1 MITAFTKHMH
11 RCVSVLLGLL
21 LVLALCGPAHA
32 EENNR
37 VVRVAFPEVKGL
49 SQTAPDGTRYG
60 LVVDY
65 LNEIAKYTGWEY
77 EYVDT
82 TGQDM
87 SKELENGD
95 FELIGGAYYLPGMEQ
110 YYAYPDYNMGY
121 SRSTILARW
130 DDRSVHSFHLESMNG
145 KTIGVY
151 DRAVENVRR
160 LKEFLS
166 MNGLECNLRYLTYEE
181 LSENGDFYPYLESGE
196 VDLLLGNMAESSSFR
211 VVASYDSQPYYIVT
225 RPGNQE
231 ILDGLNMALERI
243 VDANPNFAAERYAA
257 NFPDHLVDIQL
268 NDRDLAF
275 VKENQTLTVAV
286 PKSWHPL
293 YCQELLEELHPGLVP
308 EVLEEVKAF
317 TGLTFCYVYAEN
329 YIEAVQLVQQGK
341 ADVLGFFLGNEEDA
355 AEMGLALSTP
365 YVRMNNIVVR
375 NKMSSYPDAGLVGA
389 VLEGQKLP
397 SDIPAASVRV
407 YPSLTQ
413 ALSAVDRGE
422 ADFIYGLSSRLEQ
435 DIQRYQFS
443 NLVPVTLVNDQS
455 DICLAMARPVDPDLL
470 TILNKAINNLS
481 AEEKTAML
489 NRNMVSI
496 GVNQFSLMEFLMANP
511 MLALSI
517 MAVILLILM
526 VAVLLVGRAR
536 IRAAVMQ
543 GNLEKAEAA
552 SRAKGE
558 FLSRMSHEIR
568 TPLNGI
574 IGMSVIATQHLDDRD
589 KVADCLTKISISSR
603 HLLALINDVL
613 DMSKIE
619 SGKVELKQERFDF
632 RAFLE
637 NLGSVYYG
645 QAQGKGIAYETVL
658 VGLVDEQLKGDS
670 LRLNQ
675 ILSNLLSNAI
685 KFTPSGGSV
694 LLRISQISQDER
706 TLRLRFEVTDTGC
719 GIAEENY
726 SKIFESFEQENSNVA
741 SKYGGTGLGLSIVR
755 RFTELMG
762 GSVQVTSELGSGS
775 TFTVELPFERAEQR
789 KAAGSYQNLRVLV
802 VDEDRDACEH
812 TAALL
817 GQMQARAEWI
827 ESGEQAVLCAEAAHN
842 RGADFDVCIL
852 DWKAPDTDML
862 ETVRRLRAAG
872 DGKRPAVLITAYN
885 VTEVEQAAEEVGA
898 AGVVIKP
905 LFGSSVAEALNSI
918 EQERPLFDAK
928 AYGPANYDFHGKR
941 ILLAEDNALNRE
953 IAVEL
958 IGVTGAELDAVE
970 DGCQV
975 VEQFKASQPGYYDLI
990 LMDVQMPRMN
1000 GYEATRMI
1008 RKMERADARSIPIF
1022 AMTANAF
1029 AEDEQKSR
1037 EAGMN
1042 AHISKPLDIKVV
1054 YEKMHAFLCEK
1065 M

>member
-21 LVLALCGPAHA
+21 LVLTLCGPAHA

-37 VVRVAFPEVKGL
+37 VVRVAFPEVRGL

-60 LVVDY
+60 LIVDY

-87 SKELENGD
+87 ITELENGD
-95 FELIGGAYYLPGMEQ
+95 YELIGGTYYLPGMEE
-110 YYAYPDYNMGY
+110 YYAYPDYNTGY

-130 DDRSVHSFHLESMNG
+130 DDRSVRSFNLESMNG

-160 LKEFLS
+160 LEAFLEI
-166 MNGLECNLRYLTYEE
+166 NGLECNLRYLTYEE
-181 LSENGDFYPYLESGE
+181 LSDDGNFYPYLESGE
-196 VDLLLGNMAESSSFR
+196 VDLLLGNMSEGDTFR
-211 VVASYDSQPYYIVT
+211 VVASYDAQPYYLVT
-225 RPGNQE
+225 SPENQE

-257 NFPDHLVDIQL
+257 NFPESLVDIQL
-268 NDRDLAF
+268 NNRDLAYI
-275 VKENQTLTVAV
+275 KEKQTITVAV

-293 YCQELLEELHPGLVP
+293 YCQELPEELHPGLVP
-308 EVLEEVKAF
+308 EILEEVKTF
-317 TGLTFCYVYAEN
+317 TGLRFCYVYADN
-329 YIEAVQLVQQGK
+329 YIDAVRLVQQGK
-341 ADVLGFFLGNEEDA
+341 ADVLGFFLGDETDA
-355 AEMGLALSTP
+355 AELGLTLSAP
-365 YVRMNNIVVR
+365 YVSMNNIVVR
-375 NKMSSYPDAGLVGA
+375 NKISSYPDTGLVGA
-389 VLEGQKLP
+389 VLEGQRLP

-407 YPSLTQ
+407 YPSITQ

-422 ADFIYGLSSRLEQ
+422 ADFIYNLSSRLEQ
-435 DIQRYQFS
+435 DIQRYHFS

-470 TILNKAINNLS
+470 TVLNKAINNLS
-481 AEEKTAML
+481 AEEKTAIL

-496 GVNQFSLMEFLMANP
+496 GINQFSLIEFLSANP
-511 MLALSI
+511 MVAVAI
-517 MAVILLILM
+517 MGLVLLILM

-589 KVADCLTKISISSR
+589 RVADCLKKVSISSK

-619 SGKVELKQERFDF
+619 SGKVELKQERFHF

-645 QAQGKGIAYETVL
+645 QAQEKGITYETVL
-658 VGLVDEQLKGDS
+658 VGMVDEELTGDS

-694 LLRISQISQDER
+694 QLRVSQESQEEKA
-706 TLRLRFEVTDTGC
+706 LLRFEVTDTGC

-726 SKIFESFEQENSNVA
+726 SKIFESFEQENPNVT
-741 SKYGGTGLGLSIVR
+741 SKYGGTGLGLSIVK

-762 GSVQVTSELGSGS
+762 GSVQVTSVLGSGS
-775 TFTVELPFERAEQR
+775 TFTVELPFEKAERQ
-789 KAAGSYQNLRVLV
+789 KDTVCYQNLRVLV
-802 VDEDRDACEH
+802 IDEDRDACEH

-817 GQMQARAEWI
+817 SQMQAWAEWI
-827 ESGEQAVLCAEAAHN
+827 ESEEQAVLCVKAAHD
-842 RGADFDVCIL
+842 RGADFDVCFL
-852 DWKAPDTDML
+852 NWKMPGTDSL
-862 ETVRRLRAAG
+862 ETARRLRAAG
-872 DGKRPAVLITAYN
+872 DGKRPAVLITAYDE
-885 VTEVEQAAEEVGA
+885 TEIEQAAEEAGA

-905 LFGSSVAEALNSI
+905 LFGTTIAEALDNV
-918 EQERPLFDAK
+918 EHERPLFDAR
-928 AYGPANYDFHGKR
+928 AYDPADYDFHGKR

-958 IGVTGAELDAVE
+958 IGATGAELDAVE
-970 DGCQV
+970 DGCQA
-975 VEQFKASQPGYYDLI
+975 VEKFKMSQPGYYDLI

-1000 GYEATRMI
+1000 GYEATRNI
-1008 RKMERADARSIPIF
+1008 RKMDREDARGIPIF

-1042 AHISKPLDIKVV
+1042 AHISKPLDVKVV
-1054 YEKMHAFLCEK
+1054 YEKMHAFLFNQ

>member
-1 MITAFTKHMH
+1 MITAFTKYMQ
-11 RCVSVLLGLL
+11 RSVSVLLGLL
-21 LVLALCGPAHA
+21 LVLTLCGSAHA
-32 EENNR
+32 EEKNR

-49 SQTAPDGTRYG
+49 SQTAPDGTRHG

-77 EYVDT
+77 EYVAT

-87 SKELENGD
+87 LQELENGD
-95 FELIGGAYYLPGMEQ
+95 YELIGGVYYLPGMEQ
-110 YYAYPDYNMGY
+110 YYAYPDYNTGY

-130 DDRSVHSFHLESMNG
+130 DDRSVNSFNLESMNG

-166 MNGLECNLRYLTYEE
+166 INGLDCNLRYLAYEE
-181 LSENGDFYPYLESGE
+181 LSENGNFYPYLESGE
-196 VDLLLGNMAESSSFR
+196 VDLLLGNMSEGDTFR
-211 VVASYDSQPYYIVT
+211 VVASYDAQPYYLVT
-225 RPGNQE
+225 SPENQE

-257 NFPDHLVDIQL
+257 NFPDSLVDIQL
-268 NDRDLAF
+268 NDRDLAYI
-275 VKENQTLTVAV
+275 KEKQTLTVAV

-293 YCQELLEELHPGLVP
+293 YCQELPEELHPGLIP
-308 EVLEEVKAF
+308 EVLEEIKAF
-317 TGLTFCYVYAEN
+317 TGLTFCYVYADN
-329 YIEAVQLVQQGK
+329 YIDAVRLVQQGK
-341 ADVLGFFLGNEEDA
+341 ADILGFFLGNEANA
-355 AEMGLALSTP
+355 AELGLTLSAP
-365 YVRMNNIVVR
+365 YVSMNNIVVR
-375 NKMSSYPDAGLVGA
+375 NKMSSYPDTGLVGA
-389 VLEGQKLP
+389 VIEGQQLP

-407 YPSLTQ
+407 YPSITQ

-435 DIQRYQFS
+435 DIQRYHFS

-455 DICLAMARPVDPDLL
+455 DICLALARPVDPDLL
-470 TILNKAINNLS
+470 TVLNKAINRLS
-481 AEEKTAML
+481 AEEKTAIM

-496 GVNQFSLMEFLMANP
+496 GVNQFSLMEFLSANP
-511 MLALSI
+511 MVALSI
-517 MAVILLILM
+517 MAIILLILM
-526 VAVLLVGRAR
+526 TAVLLVGRAR

-574 IGMSVIATQHLDDRD
+574 IGMSVIAMQHLDDQS
-589 KVADCLTKISISSR
+589 KVADCLKKVSISSK

-658 VGLVDEQLKGDS
+658 VGMVDEQITGDS

-694 LLRISQISQDER
+694 RLRISQTSQDGK
-706 TLRLRFEVTDTGC
+706 TLQLRFEVTDTGC

-726 SKIFESFEQENSNVA
+726 SKIFESFEQETPNVT
-741 SKYGGTGLGLSIVR
+741 SKYGGTGLGLSIVK

-762 GSVQVTSELGSGS
+762 GSVQVTSVLGSGS
-775 TFTVELPFERAEQR
+775 TFTVELPFERVEQR
-789 KAAGSYQNLRVLV
+789 KDAGCYQNLRVLV
-802 VDEDRDACEH
+802 VDGDRDTREH
-812 TAALL
+812 TVALL
-817 GQMQARAEWI
+817 TQMQARAEWI
-827 ESGEQAVLCAEAAHN
+827 ESGEQAVLCAEMAHN
-842 RGADFDVCIL
+842 RGADFDVCFL
-852 DWKAPDTDML
+852 NWEMPGADSL
-862 ETVRRLRAAG
+862 EMIRRLRAVG
-872 DGKRPAVLITAYN
+872 DGKRPAVLITAYDEM
-885 VTEVEQAAEEVGA
+885 EVEQTAEKAGA

-905 LFGSSVAEALNSI
+905 LFGSAIAEALDSVK
-918 EQERPLFDAK
+918 QERPLFDAK
-928 AYGPANYDFHGKR
+928 VYDPTEYDFHGKH

-958 IGVTGAELDAVE
+958 IGITGAEVDAVE
-970 DGCQV
+970 DGCQA
-975 VEQFKASQPGYYDLI
+975 VETFEASRPGHYDLI
-990 LMDVQMPRMN
+990 LMDVQMPRMD
-1000 GYEATRMI
+1000 GYEATRQI

-1054 YEKMHAFLCEK
+1054 YEKMHAFLSNQI
-1065 M
+1065 